1 MAAGASRDRRR
12 RLQTWVEKHVTNPPL
27 RAALRLGI
35 APRSFA
41 LLETTGR
48 KTGQR
53 RLTPVGNGL
62 DGRVFWLV
70 SEKGRR
76 AGYVANLLAEPRV
89 RVKVGRR
96 WLSGRAA
103 VVEGDDGWA
112 RRERID
118 ARNGLMGRFD
128 GAVFRASAG
137 PEPVTIRIDLDDAG

>member
-76 AGYVANLLAEPRV
+76 AGYVANLLAEPPGQGEGGPALVV
-89 RVKVGRR
+89 RPGRR
-96 WLSGRAA
+96 GGR
-103 VVEGDDGWA
+103 G
-112 RRERID
+112 RR
-118 ARNGLMGRFD
+118 L
-128 GAVFRASAG
+128 G
-137 PEPVTIRIDLDDAG
+137 PP